1 MMVWKKKEK
10 KRIGDMLLEEGII
23 TEEQLKEVLEV
34 QKNTK
39 GKFGEILLQKG
50 FINEEDLINFLS
62 KQMNIKKI
70 DLSDMDIP
78 EETVFNIPKDIAE
91 RYNVIAFKEELGVLC
106 VAMTDPSNLI
116 VVDDLRFITQKN
128 IQVFLCKQDS
138 IQQAINKYYKKQDN
152 AETIADLKKEYEIE
166 EIKETEINI
175 SESEVSNAPT
185 VKLTNSILTG
195 AIEAGA
201 SDIHVEPFEKNVLV
215 RYRVDGSLKE
225 IMFIPKNAYAA
236 VSTRMKIMSGMNIA
250 EKRIPQDGRIQMKVK
265 GKPYDFRVN
274 SLPTI
279 YGEKIVIRILDRT
292 GSLIGRE
299 LLGFTDEEN
308 LVIDKMLRRP
318 NGIVLVTGPTGS
330 GKTTTL
336 YSFLKEINT
345 TDKNIITIEDPV
357 EYMLDRVNQ
366 VQVNSK
372 AGLTFASGLRSML
385 RQDPDVIMVG
395 EIRDEETAQIA
406 VRASITGHFVLSTLH
421 TNDAPSTV
429 TRLIDMN
436 LEPYLVA
443 DALEGIIAQRLVK
456 RICPHCKEAKMS
468 DEWETEVLGLE
479 KPEMIHYGKGCKYC
493 GGTGLKG
500 RIAVHEVMSMSTE
513 LKKIIEHN
521 GTVEEIGEAAKKNG
535 MVSLF
540 DNCRELV
547 LKGLTTVNEMIKV
560 VHEGE

>member
-1 MMVWKKKEK
+1 MMIWKKKEK
-10 KRIGDMLLEEGII
+10 KKIGDMLLEEGII
-23 TEEQLKEVLEV
+23 TEQQLEEVLLI
-34 QKNTK
+34 QKDTK
-39 GKFGEILLQKG
+39 GRIGEILLEKG
-50 FINEEDLINFLS
+50 FISEDNLINFLS
-62 KQMNIKKI
+62 EQLGIKKI
-70 DLSDMDIP
+70 DLSELDIP

-91 RYNVIAFKEELGVLC
+91 RYTVIAFREELGVLC

-128 IQVFLCKQDS
+128 IQVFLCKKDT
-138 IQQAINKYYKKQDN
+138 IEQAINKYYKKQTN
-152 AETIADLKKEYEIE
+152 QETIEDLKKEYEIE
-166 EIKETEINI
+166 EIKETEISV
-175 SESEVSNAPT
+175 SEAEVSNAPT

-195 AIEAGA
+195 AIDVKA

-215 RYRVDGSLKE
+215 RYRIDGSLKE

-236 VSTRMKIMSGMNIA
+236 VSTRMKIMAGMNIA
-250 EKRIPQDGRIQMKVK
+250 EKRVPQDGRIQMKVK

-292 GSLIGRE
+292 GSLIGRN
-299 LLGFTDEEN
+299 LLGFTDAEN
-308 LVIDKMLRRP
+308 EILDNILRKP

-345 TDKNIITIEDPV
+345 PDKNIITIEDPI

-366 VQVNSK
+366 VQVNTK

-385 RQDPDVIMVG
+385 RQDPDIIMVG

-421 TNDAPSTV
+421 TNDAPSTI

-436 LEPYLVA
+436 LESYLVA

-456 RICPHCKEAKMS
+456 RICPHCKDFKMT
-468 DEWETEVLGLE
+468 DEWETNLLGLKE
-479 KPEMIHYGKGCKYC
+479 STQVCYGKGCKAC

-500 RIAVHEVMSMSTE
+500 RIAVHEVLLMNAE
-513 LKKIIEHN
+513 LKKIIE
-521 GTVEEIGEAAKKNG
+521 GKGSVEEIAAAAERNG

-540 DNCRELV
+540 DNCKQLV
-547 LKGLTTVNEMIKV
+547 LNGQTTVSEMIKV
-560 VHEGE
+560 VHEDD